1 MTDPRFTDKEMALI
15 LRRAVELSSGE
26 ERQHSLA
33 DIQRIASEIGIAP
46 DVVVRA
52 AALPLAEPEQPTR
65 LWGASSANHLTR
77 FVPRASTPQNLSA
90 ALAQVRAR
98 LAEIGESR
106 EIAGGMEWRYD
117 NGFSSAAVTIV
128 TDEATTAVDVTGR
141 ADGTQFVIHAGA
153 LAAAVFTGFVAG
165 GAIGGEFS
173 APIALGAGVGY
184 LGIARLWWNRIAAA
198 NQRRM
203 RAVAD
208 EVAAILERG

>member
-1 MTDPRFTDKEMALI
+1 MTDARFTDKEMALI

-165 GAIGGEFS
+165 AAIGGEFS

-208 EVAAILERG
+208 EVAALLERG

>member
-26 ERQHSLA
+26 ERQHSLT

-52 AALPLAEPEQPTR
+52 AALPLADAEAPSR

-77 FVPRASTPQNLSA
+77 VVARAATPQNLST

-98 LAEIGESR
+98 LSVIGESR

-117 NGFSSAAVTIV
+117 SGFSTAAVTIM
-128 TDEATTAVDVTGR
+128 TDETTTSIDVAGR

-153 LAAAVFTGFVAG
+153 LAAAVLTGFIATT
-165 GAIGGEFS
+165 ATTPEFS
-173 APIALGAGVGY
+173 AAVALGSGIGY
-184 LGIARLWWNRIAAA
+184 LGVARLWWNRIAAT

-208 EVAAILERG
+208 EVATLLERG

>member
-1 MTDPRFTDKEMALI
+1 MTDPQFTDKEMALI
-15 LRRAVELSSGE
+15 LRRAVELSSAE

-33 DIQRIASEIGIAP
+33 DIQRIAAEIGIAP
-46 DVVVRA
+46 DVVTRA
-52 AALPLAEPEQPTR
+52 AALPLADPEQPSR

-77 FVPRASTPQNLSA
+77 VVARASTPQNLSA

-117 NGFSSAAVTIV
+117 SGFSSAAVTIV
-128 TDEATTAVDVTGR
+128 TDDTTTSIDVAGR

-153 LAAAVFTGFVAG
+153 LAAAVFTGFAAGQAAG
-165 GAIGGEFS
+165 GSFS
-173 APIALGAGVGY
+173 AAIALGAGVAY
-184 LGIARLWWNRIAAA
+184 LGVARLWWNRIAAA

-208 EVAAILERG
+208 EVAALLERG

>member
-52 AALPLAEPEQPTR
+52 AALPLADPEQPSR

-77 FVPRASTPQNLSA
+77 VVARAATPQNLST

-98 LAEIGESR
+98 LAVIGESR
-106 EIAGGMEWRYD
+106 EIAGGMDWRYD
-117 NGFSSAAVTIV
+117 SGFSTAAVTIV
-128 TDEATTAVDVTGR
+128 TDETTTSIDVAGR

-153 LAAAVFTGFVAG
+153 LAAAVLTGFIATT
-165 GAIGGEFS
+165 ATTPEFS
-173 APIALGAGVGY
+173 AAVALGSGIGY
-184 LGIARLWWNRIAAA
+184 LGVARLWWNRIAAA

-203 RAVAD
+203 RALAD
-208 EVAAILERG
+208 EVAALLERG